1 MLIVSVLLL
10 MGSLTARVL
19 GADLSWTTPVVFLGN
34 SFTFFV
40 LWRLT
45 KRRTVLSRE
54 GVAVHDGFRT
64 RRVTWAQ
71 VDGLQAHGRY
81 DQVVRLRLAN
91 DDHLGLP
98 AVERKDLPE
107 VAQLIETQGKGR
119 E

>member
-1 MLIVSVLLL
+1 MRRFAVLLL

-19 GADLSWTTPVVFLGN
+19 GAGLSWTTPVVFLVN
-34 SFTFFV
+34 SFTFLV

-54 GVAVHDGFRT
+54 GVDVYDGFRT

-91 DDHLGLP
+91 EDLLALP

-107 VAQLIETQGKGR
+107 IAQLI
-119 E
+119 